1 MEKVSIFKRFLPIQF
16 LAFGGFLLSFLSFFC
31 NIFVL
36 SPLMSISF
44 IPQPQIT
51 IPVVN
56 VISCIICVLVLIF
69 PKTIFFQYAV
79 LIIQSVMT
87 SFMGYVGLSVFL
99 FSLFLIIFSI
109 NSSLATKNQ
118 KIHFLIFYI
127 VYIFVL
133 CGSIPF
139 GIDHFL
145 VALGITI
152 FSGAAFIFLYK
163 LFMEKVKSEIPL
175 INYKAF
181 ISPTIKLP
189 EPGQTVHLKDFD
201 LSERQINILYEIIVK
216 NKSYGQISQ
225 KENLSTSL
233 VKKETGLILDYFG
246 CKNINTL
253 KLVFAH
259 FVVAKE

>member
-1 MEKVSIFKRFLPIQF
+1 MEKVSILKRFLPIQF
-16 LAFGGFLLSFLSFFC
+16 LAFGGLLLSFLSFFC

-56 VISCIICVLVLIF
+56 IISCIICILVLIF
-69 PKTIFFQYAV
+69 PKTNFFQYAV

-127 VYIFVL
+127 V
-133 CGSIPF
+133 
-139 GIDHFL
+139 
-145 VALGITI
+145 
-152 FSGAAFIFLYK
+152 FSC
-163 LFMEKVKSEIPL
+163 SWN
-175 INYKAF
+175 NYF
-181 ISPTIKLP
+181 
-189 EPGQTVHLKDFD
+189 
-201 LSERQINILYEIIVK
+201 
-216 NKSYGQISQ
+216 
-225 KENLSTSL
+225 
-233 VKKETGLILDYFG
+233 
-246 CKNINTL
+246 
-253 KLVFAH
+253 
-259 FVVAKE
+259 